1 MFGRRKPR
9 PAKEARQIDKTGKRM
24 TYRIYRWFAIAAG
37 LFFLATPGK
46 AQSPRYLTDAQVSFC
61 LRGTDPPQCKRVG
74 LALLDGGRFD
84 LGWEILSIYAEQGDT
99 ELQMTLGALIL
110 TRRTPGS
117 PPHARRPQDRNY
129 YAQASRY
136 WFEKAAQNGNPAALH
151 LLAGTYCCLPEVGP
165 GYSSTEVQAALP
177 YFRRAAEQGYAQSA
191 CLLGVI
197 YMHGAGVARDRVLAR
212 SFLRA
217 AASSNSPDPDA
228 IEARTL
234 AIESLAILDSDEQA
248 ERQKVI
254 DDRLARERMDREQ
267 EQRRLADLERAQRE
281 RIAQANRIA
290 AEKEA
295 ARLEKE
301 AARLAK
307 EEEERQR
314 PAREAAEKARIA
326 QAEEENRR
334 QSEFVARVC
343 RGRPDVNLQVLEELS
358 RQFRVARRE
367 IQISRTSVRQYWRDT
382 PYHCVAIFSTPIGDY
397 ECAIQQNSSGVVTS
411 ARCDK

>member
-1 MFGRRKPR
+1 
-9 PAKEARQIDKTGKRM
+9 M
-24 TYRIYRWFAIAAG
+24 TYRIYRWFAIAVG
-37 LFFLATPGK
+37 LIFLATQGK
-46 AQSPRYLTDAQVSFC
+46 AQSPSSVTDAQIRFC
-61 LRGTDPPQCKRVG
+61 LSRTDPQCKRVG
-74 LALLDGGRFD
+74 LALLDDEDRISEGF
-84 LGWEILSIYAEQGDT
+84 EISRIYAEQGDT
-99 ELQMTLGALIL
+99 DLQMTLGALIL

-117 PPHARRPQDRNY
+117 PPHGRVFTNWNY

-151 LLAGTYCCLPEVGP
+151 SLARTYCCIPELGP
-165 GYSSTEVQAALP
+165 GYSSTEIQAALP
-177 YFRRAAEQGYAQSA
+177 YFRRAAEQGYAPSA
-191 CLLGVI
+191 CLLGLI
-197 YMHGAGVARDRVLAR
+197 YMTGAGVARDRVLAR

-217 AASSNSPDPDA
+217 AASSNSPDPNA

-234 AIESLAILDSDEQA
+234 ANQSLAILDSDEQA
-248 ERQKVI
+248 ERQKAI
-254 DDRLARERMDREQ
+254 DDRLARERSDREQ

-334 QSEFVARVC
+334 QCESVARVC

-367 IQISRTSVRQYWRDT
+367 IQISRTIVRQYWRCD
-382 PYHCVAIFSTPIGDY
+382 CAAIFSTPIGDY